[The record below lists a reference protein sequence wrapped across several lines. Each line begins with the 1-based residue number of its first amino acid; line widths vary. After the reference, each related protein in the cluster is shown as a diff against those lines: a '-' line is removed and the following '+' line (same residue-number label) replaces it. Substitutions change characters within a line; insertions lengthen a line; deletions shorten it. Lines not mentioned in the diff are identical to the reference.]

1 MTPTPVATPGGGLC
15 VAWQVRGKPVL
26 LVGGGEVAAS
36 RIVHLKHADADI
48 TVLAP
53 QDALH
58 PDVAAWI
65 QQGVVQHYMPAFYT
79 HTGQLVR
86 EDGSDYAMVLTAID
100 DAEKSREICEWC
112 RSRRIPVNVADVPS
126 ECDFYF
132 GSMIRRGPLQ
142 VMVSTGGQGPRLARK
157 LRECIEASIHEHAGD
172 ALIRVGV
179 LRAKLREAS
188 PEPAQSAAR
197 MDWMSRICD
206 AIPLDE
212 LACLDDATIERWV
225 QHDWPRRSV
234 PASRWRRYPVGRFIR
249 EVVCGIIGATI
260 GKYLGKYLASRLLD

>member
-36 RIVHLKHADADI
+36 RIVHLKHADAHI

-65 QQGVVQHYMPAFYT
+65 QQGVVQHYIPGLYT
-79 HTGQLVR
+79 QTDQLVR

-100 DAEKSREICEWC
+100 DAGKSREICKWC
-112 RSRRIPVNVADVPS
+112 RSRRIPVNVADVPP

-157 LRECIEASIHEHAGD
+157 LRQCIEATIPESAGHA
-172 ALIRVGV
+172 LSRVGV
-179 LRAKLREAS
+179 LRAKLRQVS
-188 PEPAQSAAR
+188 PEPALSAAR

-206 AIPLDE
+206 AFPLEE
-212 LACLDDATIERWV
+212 LARLDDATMDRWV
-225 QHDWPRRSV
+225 QHHWPRRSV
-234 PASRWRRYPVGRFIR
+234 PASKGRRCTVHLMTRD
-249 EVVCGIIGATI
+249 VVSCIIGGIIVLYI
-260 GKYLGKYLASRLLD
+260 SSRLRK

>member
-36 RIVHLKHADADI
+36 RIVHLKHADAHI

-65 QQGVVQHYMPAFYT
+65 QQGVVQHYIPGLYT
-79 HTGQLVR
+79 QTDQLVR

-100 DAEKSREICEWC
+100 DAEKSREICKWC
-112 RSRRIPVNVADVPS
+112 RSRRIPVNVADVPP

-142 VMVSTGGQGPRLARK
+142 VM
-157 LRECIEASIHEHAGD
+157 
-172 ALIRVGV
+172 
-179 LRAKLREAS
+179 
-188 PEPAQSAAR
+188 
-197 MDWMSRICD
+197 
-206 AIPLDE
+206 
-212 LACLDDATIERWV
+212 
-225 QHDWPRRSV
+225 
-234 PASRWRRYPVGRFIR
+234 ASRRQSLKAPDMR
-249 EVVCGIIGATI
+249 
-260 GKYLGKYLASRLLD
+260 